1 MPPKKRRAAED
12 AETKAE
18 YRKLLQRV
26 ATGGGAEEGG
36 GEVSDARISGNLDEA
51 ERLFGELSSKADAGA
66 PAVALDASVIRQRQ
80 LNPVGNLTFQVTS
93 DSDHWSMKVQIK
105 F

>member
-26 ATGGGAEEGG
+26 ATGGGAVEGG
-36 GEVSDARISGNLDEA
+36 GELEVGDDDAAVGAVGLLELRDLKERERNRHFGLFSPGKNAGNCLPKSYLHEINH
-51 ERLFGELSSKADAGA
+51 G
-66 PAVALDASVIRQRQ
+66 
-80 LNPVGNLTFQVTS
+80 
-93 DSDHWSMKVQIK
+93 
-105 F
+105 